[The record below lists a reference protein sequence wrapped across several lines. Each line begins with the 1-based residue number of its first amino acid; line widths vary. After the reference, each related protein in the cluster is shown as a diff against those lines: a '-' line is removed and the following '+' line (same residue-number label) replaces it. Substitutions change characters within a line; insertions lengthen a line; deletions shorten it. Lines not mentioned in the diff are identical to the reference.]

1 MSEEQQTDGR
11 KTKVFISYSRKD
23 RQFAANLT
31 EALEAKDGIEVFRDT
46 EDILPTEEWKQ
57 RLEQLI
63 SEADTIV
70 FALSPHSSASEVCAW
85 EVEYAEGLNKRIAPI
100 VIRDV
105 PPAKIPKALTKYN
118 YIFFTKKDDFNK
130 TLANLVKALNT
141 DIDWIREHTR
151 LGELARRWDAQRK
164 LGAQPLRGKELGA
177 AEDWLARQPVNAPHP
192 TTLHREYI
200 TFSRRTPGGPGR
212 PQPVAKTDH
221 RCEVFRWDRGPRP
234 TGSNRRRL
242 EPSVTNFRP

>member
-31 EALEAKDGIEVFRDT
+31 YFFKQKTAYEVFRDT

-151 LGELARRWDAQRK
+151 LGELARKWDAQRK
-164 LGAQPLRGKELGA
+164 PLNDSCNSRLRRVGPSRMTASSRSSTLIDCKCGSDAFCVSLTYCNNAPAAAIPRGRLSQPK
-177 AEDWLARQPVNAPHP
+177 LAR
-192 TTLHREYI
+192 
-200 TFSRRTPGGPGR
+200 SRVP
-212 PQPVAKTDH
+212 
-221 RCEVFRWDRGPRP
+221 
-234 TGSNRRRL
+234 N
-242 EPSVTNFRP
+242 